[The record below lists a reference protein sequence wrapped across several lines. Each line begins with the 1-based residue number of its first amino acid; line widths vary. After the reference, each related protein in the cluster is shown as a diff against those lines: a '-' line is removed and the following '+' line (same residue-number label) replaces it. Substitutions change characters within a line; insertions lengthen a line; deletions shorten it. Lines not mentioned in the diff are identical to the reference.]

1 MCLRQWD
8 DVDEP
13 FISGCNRP
21 GFSEAEVE
29 IIWDGRYLISI
40 DADGLAQKVLWHKQP
55 TQMASAGQTRFPLT
69 FYSWGKP
76 WKSDLEGVCRP
87 QCCSE
92 RGFLPPS
99 VICLVLFRKGIID
112 LLSSVMLQREAPGEM
127 GILSSSLPTFTP
139 NYVKECVPLSG
150 RAGEMAQSGKRLPWK
165 QA

>member
-8 DVDEP
+8 SVDEP

-29 IIWDGRYLISI
+29 RIWDGRYLRSI

-55 TQMASAGQTRFPLT
+55 TQMTSAGQTRFPLT

-87 QCCSE
+87 QCRSE

-99 VICLVLFRKGIID
+99 VICVVLFRKGISWPAEFSYVAERSPRRD
-112 LLSSVMLQREAPGEM
+112 GNSVQQPSHFYPQPCQRMCA
-127 GILSSSLPTFTP
+127 S
-139 NYVKECVPLSG
+139 
-150 RAGEMAQSGKRLPWK
+150 QWK
-165 QA
+165 SWGDVSVSKVSKG